1 MVLDTQLPSRS
12 SHEASSASQG
22 PYESGFDAD
31 IVIVGAGIVG
41 ATLACALRNSG
52 LRVILVEA
60 KPKTVGLGQRRAYA
74 ISLMSSRIFQSLG
87 IWDDIRP
94 EITACDRIRLSDGAH
109 PSLVWLR
116 PEDLRR
122 SEDVV
127 YVAEHNAML
136 RPLYDRLEQTPTLTW
151 HCPAQVESVEYH
163 ADCAFVHL
171 SSING
176 PSNGPSNDP
185 NDVTPIHL
193 KTRLVVAADG
203 AQSPLR
209 QAAQIRTRGWKYWQ
223 SCIGFTVRTEKPHN
237 NIAYERFWPSGPF
250 AILPLPGNRAQ
261 VVWTAPHEEARR
273 IAALPEAEF
282 LDLLTQRYGT
292 QMGRIELETPRI
304 VFPVRLMQSDRY
316 SLHRLALVGDAA
328 HNCHPVGGQGMN
340 MGIRDAAALAQVLAR
355 AHAKGQDIGQT
366 QVLRRYDRWR
376 KPENLLILAFTDVLD
391 RFFSTQ
397 WLPVVALRRLGLW
410 MLRRIPLARAIA
422 LGLMAGQLGRKPV

>member
-12 SHEASSASQG
+12 SHEANSTSPG
-22 PYESGFDAD
+22 PYDSGFDAD

-41 ATLACALRNSG
+41 ATLACALRDSG

-60 KPKTVGLGQRRAYA
+60 KPKAAGLGQRRAYA

-87 IWDDIRP
+87 LWDDIRP
-94 EITACDRIRLSDGAH
+94 EITACDRIRLSDGSH

-116 PEDLRR
+116 PEDLHRA
-122 SEDVV
+122 EDVV
-127 YVAEHNAML
+127 YVAEHKAML
-136 RPLYDRLEQTPTLTW
+136 RPLYDRLDQTSTLTW

-163 ADCAFVHL
+163 LDCAFVHL
-171 SSING
+171 SQKNG
-176 PSNGPSNDP
+176 QSQEDGQSGSHP
-185 NDVTPIHL
+185 VHL

-223 SCIGFTVRTEKPHN
+223 SCIGFTVSTEKPHH

-282 LDLLTQRYGT
+282 LELLTQRYGT

-366 QVLRRYDRWR
+366 NVLRRYDRWR
-376 KPENLLILAFTDVLD
+376 KPENLVILAFTDVLD

-397 WLPVVALRRLGLW
+397 LLPVVAVRRLGLW

-422 LGLMAGQLGRKPV
+422 LGLMAGQLGRKPI